1 MTQPAQTEPAEP
13 YIGKQLGSRRFTV
26 TEEAW
31 DNYFLGLEL
40 DSGWHDRK
48 STYGQ
53 RVVPSMLMN
62 SADTGF
68 PGAGFENDFGN
79 LWMRQ
84 EWEFFLPGTPDQ
96 TYDVTSQVFDI
107 YQRRDRTVVKQET
120 TIASSDSET
129 LARARHHQSYLLD
142 QSAGEVKL
150 RDPKSKEGARRF
162 VVPDGEPLDPI
173 DRTVSLEMCGAF
185 FYGNANYHND
195 KEAAQ
200 QLGFTEIV
208 VGGRMTISYLS
219 DMMERRF
226 GKGWFEGG
234 KLDVKFT
241 NVVWPNDRIIARG
254 VITDRTEE
262 DAGTRASVS
271 LWMEKPDGTV
281 VIVGSASA
289 LE

>member
-1 MTQPAQTEPAEP
+1 
-13 YIGKQLGSRRFTV
+13 
-26 TEEAW
+26 
-31 DNYFLGLEL
+31 
-40 DSGWHDRK
+40 
-48 STYGQ
+48 
-53 RVVPSMLMN
+53 MLMN
-62 SADTGF
+62 SAGTGF
-68 PGAGFENDFGN
+68 PGAGFDNDFGN

-84 EWEFFLPGTPDQ
+84 EWELLRPAAPDE
-96 TYDVTSQVFDI
+96 TYDVTSNVLDI
-107 YQRRDRTVVKQET
+107 YLRRDRTVVKQET
-120 TIASSDSET
+120 TIASVDGET
-129 LARARHHQSYLLD
+129 LARARHHQSYLLG

-162 VVPDGEPLDPI
+162 AVPDGEPLDPI
-173 DRTVSLEMCGAF
+173 DRTVSLEICGAF

-200 QLGFTEIV
+200 QLGFAEIV
-208 VGGRMTISYLS
+208 VGGRMTISYLG

-234 KLDVKFT
+234 KLDIKFT
-241 NVVWPNDRIIARG
+241 NVVWPNDGIIARG